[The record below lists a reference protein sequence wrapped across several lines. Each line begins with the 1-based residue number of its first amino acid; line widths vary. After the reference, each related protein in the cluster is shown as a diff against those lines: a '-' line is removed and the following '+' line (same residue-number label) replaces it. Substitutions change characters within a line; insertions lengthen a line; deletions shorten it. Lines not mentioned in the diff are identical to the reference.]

1 MNVTEVPGFQKGLFV
16 FFWLISIGLNTLC
29 SALLMI
35 AVHKRKSWA
44 NILLLSIALTGIA
57 AVLLG
62 MPLSIVSLFINDL
75 LIDEGALCQYQVIVF
90 NWYILMSF
98 FLVVFISIDQYLA
111 VLYPFMYNTKILRH
125 PKRSLKIIRILLF
138 FVTSGTLSYS
148 IIGSFLSTIA
158 VMTPSNICYYDFLA
172 VDTPS
177 KIFFIVNTIAMGLMI
192 LVILTCTI
200 LLAIKMYRMFLK
212 AEDPKD
218 TFQVQKANFGH
229 FLLVIIIVFMA
240 AASLFLVVHILYVA
254 GYSVSVYLHYLSLCL
269 VLSNSLLF
277 PLIFILIRASVRQI
291 LKEIWKKL
299 LYCRED
305 KETTG
310 KRQDKAVQLKQL
322 KKSY

>member
-44 NILLLSIALTGIA
+44 NILLLSIALTGIV
-57 AVLLG
+57 AVLFG
-62 MPLSIVSLFINDL
+62 MPLSIVSLFIYDL

-111 VLYPFMYNTKILRH
+111 VLHPFMYNTKIIRH
-125 PKRSLKIIRILLF
+125 PKRSLKIITILLF
-138 FVTSGTLSYS
+138 LVTSGSLSYS
-148 IIGSFLSTIA
+148 IVGSFLSTIA
-158 VMTPSNICYYDFLA
+158 PMTPSNICYYDFLA
-172 VDTPS
+172 VDTLS
-177 KIFFIVNTIAMGLMI
+177 KFFFIVNTIAMGLMV

-200 LLAIKMYRMFLK
+200 LLAIKMYRMFLQ

-229 FLLVIIIVFMA
+229 FLLVIIIVFMT
-240 AASLFLVVHILYVA
+240 AASLFLVSTKLYHDRYIGHLIILNL
-254 GYSVSVYLHYLSLCL
+254 GLNYLT
-269 VLSNSLLF
+269 LLH
-277 PLIFILIRASVRQI
+277 
-291 LKEIWKKL
+291 
-299 LYCRED
+299 
-305 KETTG
+305 TM
-310 KRQDKAVQLKQL
+310 
-322 KKSY
+322 